1 MSTQYSNTRAAKM
14 DRLIQKMQP
23 EDEIVV
29 GDLHS
34 LGLTVEE
41 ALYKIQ
47 FLLNKNCLIKVL
59 NFGTIEKS
67 TLGLENFAKLEQV
80 LLMKGLSFN
89 QRIQENTVDEKRV

>member
-47 FLLNKNCLIKVL
+47 FLLILIV
-59 NFGTIEKS
+59 
-67 TLGLENFAKLEQV
+67 KL
-80 LLMKGLSFN
+80 S
-89 QRIQENTVDEKRV
+89 